1 MKSLR
6 LFLALAPLLLAAACA
21 STSFAGVRSTGQ
33 PAEARAY
40 GDFMVARFAAMT
52 NDPATASRHY
62 ASALS
67 TAPEGAS
74 VAERAVFSAL
84 LANDYPLA
92 AGMARRANDTGNESG
107 LVRLTLA
114 IDSIGRGRHAQAAEL
129 IEGSDFGAFNRMM
142 GRNLMAWAKHGEKD
156 AAGAK
161 ALLISNMTGEPRLD
175 NATLHML
182 GFLQVS
188 SGEDAAAAETF
199 AALWQSGARLAVG
212 ADAYARLLAA
222 GGDKGGALAVLDQ
235 FRNEVGQNA
244 ALEAL
249 RTDILSG
256 KTITPRRMT
265 ARQGAALA
273 VFLPASALMFQSS
286 DDVSAVYFVLALAL
300 DPEMQAARALL
311 GQSLIQAGR
320 LEEAIRVLR
329 AVPESSPY
337 YATARG
343 QLARALM
350 LTNQPDEAL
359 KVAGEAL
366 AAKPERALQLQLA
379 NLYSSQDQYAKAESV
394 LDDIL
399 SADAAAG
406 REDWQA
412 VFMRGA
418 ARERLSNWE
427 GAEADL
433 SRALELSP
441 DNATVLNYLGYSWV
455 DRGIRLEEGFDLI
468 RRAVALEPR
477 SGHIIDSL
485 GWAHYKLGQYDE
497 AVDYLER
504 AVELLPGD
512 PVLNDHLGDAY
523 WQVGRKK
530 EAGFQWRRA
539 LKLDPSA
546 EDREKIEAK
555 LMGGIP
561 VEPPAPGNSAAP

>member
-1 MKSLR
+1 MKSFR
-6 LFLALAPLLLAAACA
+6 LFLALASLMLATACA
-21 STSFAGVRSTGQ
+21 SVGGLSSSGQ

-40 GDFMVARFAAMT
+40 GDFMIARYAAMT
-52 NDPATASRHY
+52 NDPAAASRHY

-67 TAPEGAS
+67 TAPENAS

-84 LANDYPLA
+84 LANDYALA
-92 AGMARRANDTGNESG
+92 AGMARRASDTGNESG

-114 IDSIGRGRHAQAAEL
+114 IDAVGRGRHAQAVDL
-129 IEGSDFGAFNRMM
+129 IEGSDFRAFNRMM
-142 GRNLMAWAKHGEKD
+142 GRNLMAWAKLGDKD

-161 ALLISNMTGEPRLD
+161 ALLLNNFTGEPRLD

-182 GFLQVS
+182 GFLQTAT
-188 SGEDAAAAETF
+188 GEDAAAEETF
-199 AALWQSGARLAVG
+199 AALWESGARLALG
-212 ADAYARLLAA
+212 AEAYARLLAA
-222 GGDKGGALAVLDQ
+222 RGESEAAVGVIDQ
-235 FRNEVGQNA
+235 FRSEVGQNA

-249 RTDILSG
+249 RTDILAG
-256 KTITPRRMT
+256 KAAPVRRLS

-273 VFLPASALMFQSS
+273 VYLPASALMFQSS
-286 DDVSAVYFVLALAL
+286 EDVSIVYFVLALSL
-300 DPEMQAARALL
+300 DPDLQAARTLL
-311 GQSLIQAGR
+311 GQSLIQSGR
-320 LEEAIRVLR
+320 QEEAVRVLR
-329 AVPESSPY
+329 VVPAASPY

-343 QLARALM
+343 QLAGALM
-350 LTNQPDEAL
+350 MSDQPQEAL
-359 KVAGEAL
+359 KVAAEAL

-379 NLYSSQDQYAKAESV
+379 NLYSSQDQYGEAEAILTDV
-394 LDDIL
+394 L
-399 SADAAAG
+399 AEDALAG

-412 VFMRGA
+412 IFMRGA
-418 ARERLSNWE
+418 ARERLRTWE

-455 DRGIRLEEGFDLI
+455 DRGIRLEEGFELI

-512 PVLNDHLGDAY
+512 PVLNDHLGEAY

-530 EAGFQWRRA
+530 EAGC
-539 LKLDPSA
+539 S
-546 EDREKIEAK
+546 
-555 LMGGIP
+555 GG
-561 VEPPAPGNSAAP
+561 AR

>member
-1 MKSLR
+1 MRSLR
-6 LFLALAPLLLAAACA
+6 LFPALICLLLAAACA
-21 STSFAGVRSTGQ
+21 STSHPGSTGT

-40 GDFMVARFAAMT
+40 GDFMIARFAAMT
-52 NDPATASRHY
+52 NDPAAASRHY

-84 LANDYPLA
+84 LANDYALA
-92 AGMARRANDTGNESG
+92 AGMARRASDTGNESG

-114 IDSIGRGRHAQAAEL
+114 IDSIGRGRNRQAIDL
-129 IEGSDFGAFNRMM
+129 IEASDFRAFNRMM
-142 GRNLMAWAKHGEKD
+142 GRNLSAWAMFGEKD
-156 AAGAK
+156 VAGAE
-161 ALLISNMTGEPRLD
+161 AVLMSNLTGEPRLD
-175 NATLHML
+175 SATLHML
-182 GFLQVS
+182 GFMQAS
-188 SGEDAAAAETF
+188 AGEDAKAAETF
-199 AALWQSGARLAVG
+199 AALWETGARLAVG
-212 ADAYARLLAA
+212 AEAYARLLATR
-222 GGDKGGALAVLDQ
+222 GDSEAAINVLDA
-235 FRNEVGQNA
+235 FRKDVGQNA

-249 RTDILSG
+249 KADILAG
-256 KTITPRRMT
+256 KATPPRRLT
-265 ARQGAALA
+265 AREGAALA
-273 VFLPASALMFQSS
+273 VYLPASALMFQSS

-311 GQSLIQAGR
+311 GQALIQSAREG
-320 LEEAIRVLR
+320 EAIRVLR

-350 LTNQPDEAL
+350 LTGQPEEAL

-379 NLYSSQDQYAKAESV
+379 NLYSSQDQYDEAEAV

-418 ARERLSNWE
+418 ARERLNKWDD
-427 GAEADL
+427 AEADL

-441 DNATVLNYLGYSWV
+441 DNATVLNYLGYSWI

-468 RRAVALEPR
+468 RRAVELEPR

-485 GWAHYKLGQYDE
+485 GWAHYKLGQYEE

-523 WQVGRKK
+523 WQVGRRK

-546 EDREKIEAK
+546 EERAKIEEK

-561 VEPPAPGNSAAP
+561 VEPPEPGNSAAP